1 MLIGADTETHRF
13 RRGWMTPR
21 MVCMTLAARP
31 GKDTST
37 LRDLVRGHARD
48 GWIER
53 ELPTY
58 IDPNRTHKA
67 LRGVVS
73 ELPSHMTGFL
83 LDRSAAKA
91 VWHELLDHDLVF
103 HEAPYDVRVML
114 NERRDTAAAV
124 AAMVE
129 DGRLWDTVVREKL
142 LSNAHGELSGR
153 IDPFTGKF
161 EKRGLNTLA
170 TCVMRYFGIDLREE
184 KTDPE
189 AWRLRYA
196 DLEDT
201 PVDRWPDG
209 AVAYAIMDAVW
220 ALLLM
225 AVQDVVHTLDVD
237 GHATRCPMDQR
248 WSPPAVG
255 IPSGMRRFAGEWH
268 QVRLGIPLSTGA
280 SWGWRANR
288 QRSEITVDG
297 WRVDVEHGMQV
308 GMKAGFVYENPKTKS
323 GYSVK
328 TALLRKRI
336 SDAYGG
342 LPLKLYEKLQV
353 VAGIE
358 AQLPDDLTGEPRK
371 QAIKEAWEAGRRA
384 LTNRMCMEL
393 ELDPD
398 MYSDSGQLRYATEIL
413 QDCGDE
419 DLEEYAKSANART
432 YLERYAAPLL
442 EACDVPLTYGTDS
455 MKATMRS
462 SKFDPA
468 MDQPPRDPVKREK
481 DAVIP
486 PDWPLDEWYFWN
498 LGYRE
503 CFEPRPG
510 TVFLMADMDQAEL
523 RAIAQYHHWHG
534 LGDELRQMFLDGIDP
549 HEVIAADILNADGH
563 PLPDAAVAEGARA
576 WTHELVHI
584 TRKGH
589 HGAAWAKIATHHRH
603 IAKALNFGRRGG
615 LGPPT
620 FIKYAKG
627 QGVKNITLERAKQLF
642 SIFHERFPCDV
653 NYLASIGDALGDARR
668 MTMSCAVSGMVRGA
682 VSYTSGANTN
692 FQHAIALV
700 IAYLMWLIWKEQHIQ
715 ELGSPLYGTR
725 TLMSLHDE
733 VILEVPE
740 SRAHEC
746 AIRVEQLVEEAER
759 FHMPDIPP
767 KTEAIVSRIW
777 SKQAKRVVD
786 PETGRIVPWEPR

>member
-31 GKDTST
+31 EEDTDS
-37 LRDLVRGHARD
+37 LRRILEKAD
-48 GWIER
+48 GNWIER
-53 ELPTY
+53 TLPTR
-58 IDPNRTHKA
+58 IVRGTHKA
-67 LRGVVS
+67 LRGIADD
-73 ELPSHMTGFL
+73 LPDRVTAFL
-83 LDRSAAKA
+83 LDRDAGKA
-91 VWHELLDHDLVF
+91 VWPALLAHDLVF
-103 HEAPYDVRVML
+103 HEAPYDVRVAL
-114 NERRDTAAAV
+114 NERRDTTAAV

-153 IDPFTGKF
+153 ICPFTGKF
-161 EKRGLNTLA
+161 EKRGLNTLS
-170 TCVMRYFGIDLREE
+170 TCVMRYFGVDLREE

-201 PVDRWPDG
+201 PVEHWPDG
-209 AVAYAIMDAVW
+209 AITYAMMDAVW
-220 ALLLM
+220 ALLLLSAQD
-225 AVQDVVHTLDVD
+225 AVHSEYLD
-237 GHATRCPMDQR
+237 GHDTRCPMSDHV
-248 WSPPAVG
+248 SPPAAA
-255 IPSGMRRFAGEWH
+255 IPQGMRRFAGEWH
-268 QVRLGIPLSTGA
+268 QTRVGLPLTTAA

-308 GMKAGFVYENPKTKS
+308 GMRAGFVVENPKTKS

-328 TALLRKRI
+328 TAKLRERI
-336 SDAYGG
+336 SQAYGG
-342 LPLKLYEKLQV
+342 LPIKLFEKSEV

-358 AQLPDDLTGEPRK
+358 AQLPDDLVGEPRK

-384 LTNRMCMEL
+384 LTNRLCAEY

-413 QDCGDE
+413 QDCGDPE
-419 DLEEYAKSANART
+419 LEEYAQSANART

-442 EACDVPLTYGTDS
+442 EACEVPLTYGVDS
-455 MKATMRS
+455 MKATMRT

-468 MDQPPRDPVKREK
+468 MDQPPRNPVKRAK

-486 PDWPLDEWYFWN
+486 TDWPLGEWYFWN

-510 TVFLMADMDQAEL
+510 TVFLLADMDQAEL
-523 RAIAQYHHWHG
+523 RAISQYHHWHG
-534 LGDELRQMFLDGIDP
+534 LGDELRQMFLDDIDP

-563 PLPDAAVAEGARA
+563 ATPDGSLT
-576 WTHELVHI
+576 WDHKLVHAA
-584 TRKGH
+584 RKGAF
-589 HGAAWAKIATHHRH
+589 GPEWADRAAHHRQ

-615 LGPPT
+615 LGKPT
-620 FIKYAKG
+620 FIRYAKG
-627 QGVKNITLERAKQLF
+627 QGVKNLTIERVGQLF
-642 SIFHERFPCDV
+642 TIFAERFPCDM
-653 NYLASIGDALGDARR
+653 NYLAGIGAALGDARR
-668 MTMSCAVSGMVRGA
+668 MTMACPVSGMVRGG

-692 FQHAIALV
+692 FQHLIALV
-700 IAYLMWLIWKEQHIQ
+700 TAYAMWLIWKDQHIC

-740 SRAHEC
+740 ERAHEC
-746 AIRVEQLVEEAER
+746 AIRVEELVEDAER

-767 KTEAIVSRIW
+767 KTEAVVSRIW
-777 SKQAKRVVD
+777 SKKAKRVVD
-786 PETGRIVPWEPR
+786 PETGRIVPWEPT